1 MKMPWK
7 CIAPVLV
14 TACLFVAPPASA
26 EEGMWLP
33 NKLPMQALK
42 DKYGFE
48 PSAEWLARVRQ
59 ASIRFANGG
68 SASFV
73 SPDGL
78 IMTNHHVGSEAVQ
91 DLSTK
96 DVDYM
101 TSGFYAKSRNDE
113 VKCPGLELNVL
124 ARIDEIT
131 DRVLAAVKPGMR
143 PADAEDAK
151 KQVMAEI
158 EKAAEKETGLKPEI
172 VTLYQGA
179 RYDLYLYKKYT
190 DVRLVM
196 APEMDIAFFGGD
208 VDNFEFPRFDLDCCF
223 FRAYENDKPAKVE
236 HYFKWSAAGP
246 RADEPLFVSGH
257 PGRTQRL
264 YTMDHLRFLRDTHI
278 PLVLASYNQR
288 EVALIN
294 FSARGEEFRRTAL
307 DDLFSIQNGRKAY
320 GGIIAGLFDE
330 SLMARKA
337 AEEKQLRDFVAKDE
351 ERAKKYGKAWDQLSS
366 AIQRVTP
373 YYNAYA
379 LVENRRTRLCRL
391 YDIAAKLVRA
401 GDERRKPDG
410 ERFEEYRDAALPSLE
425 LDLFTE
431 APIYD
436 DVEQLRFEDGLIRMG
451 RILGGEHP
459 VVREAFGGRDAQTRA
474 ASILNGTQL
483 REISFRR
490 KLYEGG
496 SAAIDECDDPMIQFA
511 RMMDKHARA
520 LREQYEEGFQSV
532 EKQAYA
538 AIAKARF
545 ELHGDRVYPDATFTL
560 RFSYGTMKG
569 YEEKGQTIPPMT
581 TIGGAFEL
589 ADEHKHTPPYRL
601 PKSWMERKDKLDLS
615 TPYNFVTTHD
625 IIGGNSGSPMINQHG
640 EIVGLIFDG
649 NIHGLVWDFQY
660 DDTRGRAVSVHSR
673 AIIEALRK
681 VYDADALADELEGKS

>member
-1 MKMPWK
+1 MKTS
-7 CIAPVLV
+7 CALIASAL
-14 TACLFVAPPASA
+14 ACLLGGSFAAA

-33 NKLPMQALK
+33 NKLPVNDLK
-42 DKYGFE
+42 AKYGFE
-48 PSAEWLARVRQ
+48 PTADWLAHVRQ
-59 ASIRFANGG
+59 ASIRFGDGG

-91 DLSTK
+91 NLSTR
-96 DVDYM
+96 DQDYM
-101 TSGFYAKSRNDE
+101 TAGFYAKTPADE

-131 DRVLAAVKPGMR
+131 DHVNSAVKPGMS
-143 PADAEDAK
+143 PADAENAK

-158 EKAAEKETGLKPEI
+158 EKNAENETGYKPEI

-179 RYDLYLYKKYT
+179 RYDLYLYKRYT

-208 VDNFEFPRFDLDCCF
+208 VANFEYPRFDLDCCF

-236 HYFKWSAAGP
+236 HYFKWSANGP
-246 RADEPLFVSGH
+246 KEGEPLFVSGH

-264 YTMDHLRFLRDTHI
+264 YTTDHLRFLRDVHI
-278 PLVLASYNQR
+278 PLVLESYNER

-294 FSARGEEFRRTAL
+294 FAARGEEYKRTGL
-307 DDLFSIQNGRKAY
+307 EDLFYIQNGRKAY
-320 GGIIAGLFDE
+320 GGIIAGLLDE
-330 SLMARKA
+330 SLMAHKA
-337 AEEKQLRDFVAKDE
+337 KEEKAVRDFVAADE
-351 ERAKKYGKAWDQLSS
+351 TRKKEYGKAWDQLAA
-366 AIQRVTP
+366 AIRRVTP
-373 YYNAYA
+373 YYKAYA
-379 LVENRRTRLCRL
+379 LMENRRVRLCKL
-391 YDIAAKLVRA
+391 YDIAFKLVRA

-410 ERFEEYRDAALPSLE
+410 ERFDEYRDASLPSLE
-425 LDLFTE
+425 LDLFSN

-436 DVEQLRFEDGLIRMG
+436 DVEQLRLEDSLIRLG

-459 VVREAFGGRDAQTRA
+459 IVHAAFGGIDAQSRA
-474 ASILNGTQL
+474 ASLLKNTKL
-483 REISFRR
+483 RDIAFRK

-496 SAAIDECDDPMIQFA
+496 STAIEESDDAMIVYA
-511 RMMDKHARA
+511 RQMERLSRA
-520 LREQYEEGFQSV
+520 LREQYEEEFESV
-532 EKQAYA
+532 ERQSYA

-545 ELHGDRVYPDATFTL
+545 DMYGDKVYPDATFTL

-569 YEEKGQTIPPMT
+569 YEEMGKSIPPMT

-589 ADEHKHTPPYRL
+589 AAEHRNEPPYNL
-601 PKSWMERKDKLDLS
+601 PKSWLDNKSKLDPA
-615 TPYNFVTTHD
+615 TPFNFVTTHD
-625 IIGGNSGSPMINQHG
+625 IIGGNSGSPMINKNG
-640 EIVGLIFDG
+640 EVVGLIFDG

-660 DDTRGRAVSVHSR
+660 DDVRGRAVAVHSN

-681 VYDADALADELEGKS
+681 VYGAGALADEIQGKN